1 MSSTITKVALA
12 GATGNLGPAI
22 LAALVKAGFA
32 VTVLTRQASP
42 ANLPPSVTAVQVDYD
57 SLDSLVSALTGQ
69 DAVIST
75 IAGAALSKQL
85 LLIDAAV
92 QAGVKRFLPS
102 EFGSNTLNAK
112 TAALPIT
119 RDKVTVQAALAAQ
132 AAANPAFSYTLVI
145 NGPFLDWCA
154 AVGLTVD
161 VKKKHIV
168 LYDGGERK
176 YSATTLGSVG
186 KAVVGV
192 LRHTEETR
200 NRPVYVQDVAISQRE
215 LAEIAKRATG
225 GPDGWT
231 EEVAGTEEAL
241 GRGWAELKGEKP
253 NPMVFFI
260 EFLKA
265 VIWGEGYGS
274 LFEKVDNELLGLKG
288 LTDGEV
294 QTILEGLV

>member
-22 LAALVKAGFA
+22 LNALVKAGFA

-42 ANLPPSVTAVQVDYD
+42 TSLPPSVTAVQVDYD
-57 SLDSLVSALTGQ
+57 SLDSLVAALTGQ
-69 DAVIST
+69 DALIST
-75 IAGAALSKQL
+75 IAGTGLPKQL

-102 EFGSNTLNAK
+102 EFGSNTLSPK
-112 TAALPIT
+112 TAALPIMQ
-119 RDKVTVQAALAAQ
+119 DKVAAQ
-132 AAANPAFSYTLVI
+132 AALKAKAAANPGFSYTLVI

-161 VKKKHIV
+161 IKKKHIV
-168 LYDGGERK
+168 LYDGGDRK
-176 YSATTLGSVG
+176 YSTTTLASVG
-186 KAVVGV
+186 AAVVGV
-192 LRHTEETR
+192 LKKPEETK
-200 NRPVYVQDVAISQRE
+200 NRAVYVQDIVLSQRE

-225 GPDGWT
+225 GAEGWT
-231 EEVAGTEEAL
+231 EEVSSTEEAL
-241 GRGWAELKGEKP
+241 GKAWTELTGEKP
-253 NPMVFFI
+253 NPMVFFM

-274 LFEKVDNELLGLKG
+274 QFEVVDNALLGLKG
-288 LTDGEV
+288 LTEEEV
-294 QTILEGLV
+294 QKVLEGVL